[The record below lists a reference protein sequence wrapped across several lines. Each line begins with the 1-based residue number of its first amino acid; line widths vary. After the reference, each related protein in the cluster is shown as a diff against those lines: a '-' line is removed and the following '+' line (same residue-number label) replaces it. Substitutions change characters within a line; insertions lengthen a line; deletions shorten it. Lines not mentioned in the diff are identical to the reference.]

1 MKQKRSIWTLALVAV
16 MLLTGCGSKSDMAFS
31 NTPSAELEDMAATE
45 EVNGSYGTFVDRGES
60 TNGGGSTVYRDSN
73 AKLIR
78 EANLRIQTTKFD
90 EAVEQLESY
99 VLEKGGYF
107 ENASLRAG
115 GYRNANANRYGEYT
129 IRIPIEQYES
139 FMHQTGE
146 IGYVTYRNE
155 RSEDIG
161 EQYYDTETRLKTQK
175 IKQERLLSL
184 LTKASTMEDI
194 IALETALG
202 DVEYEIEHLSS
213 TLNRYDSLVG
223 FSTIYLTLEE
233 VHQVDEETGVAN
245 SLGQRMAHGFAS
257 SFKAM
262 LDSIR
267 NVLVWISYNV
277 FGLLIAGSAIGIG
290 VGLVRRK
297 FKKKKVGSDTKKD
310 KVE

>member
-31 NTPSAELEDMAATE
+31 NTSSAELEDMAATE

-194 IALETALG
+194 IALEKALG
-202 DVEYEIEHLSS
+202 DVEYEIERLSS

>member
-129 IRIPIEQYES
+129 IRIPAEQYEN
-139 FMHQTGE
+139 FLHQTGE
-146 IGYVTYRNE
+146 LGYVTYRNE
-155 RSEDIG
+155 SSEDIG

-202 DVEYEIEHLSS
+202 DVEYEIERLSS

>member
-90 EAVEQLESY
+90 EAVEQLGSY

-202 DVEYEIEHLSS
+202 DVEYEIERLSS

>member
-202 DVEYEIEHLSS
+202 DVEYEIERLSS